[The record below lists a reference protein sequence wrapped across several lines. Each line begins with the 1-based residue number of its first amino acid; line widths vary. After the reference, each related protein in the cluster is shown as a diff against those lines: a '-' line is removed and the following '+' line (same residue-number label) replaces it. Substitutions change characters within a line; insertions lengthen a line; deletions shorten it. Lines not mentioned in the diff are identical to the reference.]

1 MYADIVPALKPPT
14 SQIDGRSIAD
24 YIAYSVLLHLAD
36 GWTFLSRGLEAVK
49 AGDGDTAIH
58 MGYYAELRGAMSLLA
73 AEGVGVFDRR
83 HAAVDTS
90 YGTSDLVGPGT
101 HTIVW
106 ELLKEWGNDTNRSPS
121 ILEAIVVEQ
130 RPISD
135 WLTQA
140 GRIPTV
146 QHVIANN
153 WLTQWSLDLRQF
165 SEDRDARNQ
174 ASYRPHRIAPSSG
187 GYAGTSSR
195 IVDPLLNVWDSLEPT
210 SDPGGAAID
219 RSLLGRALSLVF
231 DRANQ
236 PVLAWHKFIDDRLA
250 AASFDLR
257 QFLKR
262 PASNYDP
269 ILGWASQSSTPA
281 YANAVIARATLLL
294 RVACGLCALRLEQ
307 ALVKKDHLRFWWD
320 QMGQESGYWMRGDE
334 PATFADLWN
343 DIDYAVVEVK
353 NTIKGSS
360 SPIAVLDLHKTFAP
374 YVALTQY
381 SRALLWMLR
390 FSP

>member
-1 MYADIVPALKPPT
+1 MSTANSPTATPNRAARLLAAGSSVPIVQALANVPANGRWLPFAHMYADIVPALKPPT

-219 RSLLGRALSLVF
+219 RSLLGRAFVVGFRQSKSTRTSL
-231 DRANQ
+231 AQ
-236 PVLAWHKFIDDRLA
+236 IH
-250 AASFDLR
+250 
-257 QFLKR
+257 
-262 PASNYDP
+262 
-269 ILGWASQSSTPA
+269 
-281 YANAVIARATLLL
+281 
-294 RVACGLCALRLEQ
+294 
-307 ALVKKDHLRFWWD
+307 
-320 QMGQESGYWMRGDE
+320 
-334 PATFADLWN
+334 
-343 DIDYAVVEVK
+343 
-353 NTIKGSS
+353 
-360 SPIAVLDLHKTFAP
+360 
-374 YVALTQY
+374 
-381 SRALLWMLR
+381 
-390 FSP
+390 